1 MIILHG
7 ENIVLSRQKL
17 KEKVTEFKRETKGE
31 VLLFDGDVNLIDIQ
45 QAFQSLS
52 LLGQHQL
59 VIIENLF
66 GGRKTKEKEKIIDF
80 IKKIKPSNLIIWEAK
95 KIDGRTLNAFQ
106 KQVLKYD
113 LTPIVFQ
120 FLDSF
125 KPGNTKAS
133 LTLLHQTLEQ
143 LPPEMIFFMLTK
155 HLRLLILAADLGKKG
170 LKNMP
175 PWRQGKLINQG
186 NQFGLDKL
194 LITYKRLLKID
205 SQQKTG
211 KTPFNLSSQLDLLI
225 ASL

>member
-17 KEKVTEFKRETKGE
+17 KEKVTEFKEETKGE
-31 VLLFDGDVNLIDIQ
+31 VLLFDGSVNLIDIQ

-59 VIIENLF
+59 VVIENLF

-80 IKKIKPSNLIIWEAK
+80 IKEIKPNNLIIWEAK
-95 KIDGRTLNAFQ
+95 KIDGRILNAFRG
-106 KQVLKYD
+106 QVLRFD
-113 LTPIVFQ
+113 LTPVIFQ
-120 FLDSF
+120 FLDSLR
-125 KPGNTKAS
+125 PGNTKTS
-133 LTLLHQTLEQ
+133 LILFHQTLEQ
-143 LPPEMIFFMLTK
+143 LPSEMIFFMITK
-155 HLRLLILAADLGKKG
+155 HLRLLILATDLGKEG

-194 LITYKRLLKID
+194 LSTYKRLLRID
-205 SQQKTG
+205 CQQKTG
-211 KTPFNLSSQLDLLI
+211 KTLFNLSSQLDLLI